1 MLIYNIMYPQLAI
14 KKINYIFTLIQNTDI
29 LLKSLF
35 KYSFTLNRL
44 SRKMN
49 KLTHYMICLHV

>member
-29 LLKSLF
+29 LLNLF
-35 KYSFTLNRL
+35 LNIL
-44 SRKMN
+44 
-49 KLTHYMICLHV
+49 LH